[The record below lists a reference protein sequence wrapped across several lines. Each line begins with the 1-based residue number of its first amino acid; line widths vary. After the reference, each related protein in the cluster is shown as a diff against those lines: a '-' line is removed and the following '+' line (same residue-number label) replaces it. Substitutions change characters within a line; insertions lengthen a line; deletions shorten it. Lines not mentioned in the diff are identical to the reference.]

1 MIVGKSG
8 PKWCTT
14 RSLTALHVNR
24 CFWGKNVSAWNR
36 PVGKIVTSLI
46 PRLSC
51 PCTRIWEWGW
61 LWLVIL
67 TMYVP
72 SCFGLTFVV
81 WLARTRKIACSFACC
96 WFSWFKKWSS
106 SGPLCFYLVASI
118 WNQFWTAGWLD
129 SLFLAEDVVDS
140 QLLSSSAFPSTRIT
154 TLCFSLGVWWDT
166 LLV

>member
-1 MIVGKSG
+1 MLIDVFEAKTWVHGTGLWARMWLASFPDSRAPAQESG
-8 PKWCTT
+8 NEA
-14 RSLTALHVNR
+14 R
-24 CFWGKNVSAWNR
+24 
-36 PVGKIVTSLI
+36 
-46 PRLSC
+46 
-51 PCTRIWEWGW
+51 

-96 WFSWFKKWSS
+96 WFSWFEKWSS

-118 WNQFWTAGWLD
+118 WNQFWTAGRLD
-129 SLFLAEDVVDS
+129 SLFLAGDVVDS
-140 QLLSSSAFPSTRIT
+140 QLPSSSAFPSTWIT
-154 TLCFSLGVWWDT
+154 TLHFSLGVWWDT